1 MAVVGGMDE
10 IDGGERGN
18 VARKGESSGL
28 HCLQYRAA
36 AKLSGGLALDQQ
48 ASVST

>member
-1 MAVVGGMDE
+1 MAGVGGLRE
-10 IDGGERGN
+10 CYSEERGN
-18 VARKGESSGL
+18 VAQKGESSGL

-36 AKLSGGLALDQQ
+36 VKLSGGLALDQQ